1 LITQNKTITKVSV
14 LPSTGGNGR
23 NIPWPMINQI
33 LIILVLSLLV
43 LLTLIPIIFMIVSS
57 LKNNSQIL
65 SSFWSLPSPAV
76 WGNYSSAFEGT
87 WRYVVNTVFYAA
99 GASIMVM
106 ALSAVAGYIFAKK
119 MFPGKELL
127 FFIMLAMMMIP
138 HVLTLIPAFV
148 LYENMGL
155 TNTPWAILIASAAG
169 GQVFGT
175 FLCRSTM
182 AGIPNELFEAARID
196 GANEVAVF
204 LRTVIPLSLPI
215 LVTLFI
221 MHSVG
226 VYNDYVWPL
235 LVIRDS
241 NLQVISV
248 GLTQFSKQF
257 GITDMGPQF
266 AAYAISSIP
275 LVLTFT
281 FGMKY
286 YVQGMTQG
294 ALKM

>member
-1 LITQNKTITKVSV
+1 LVTQNNTITKVSV
-14 LPSTGGNGR
+14 LPSTGGKGSNTQ
-23 NIPWPMINQI
+23 WPMINQI

-43 LLTLIPIIFMIVSS
+43 LLTLLPIIFMIVSS

-65 SSFWSLPSPAV
+65 SNFWSVPSPAV
-76 WGNYSSAFEGT
+76 WGNYSSAFEST

-106 ALSAVAGYIFAKK
+106 VLSAVAGYIFAKK

-182 AGIPNELFEAARID
+182 TGIPNELFEAARID

-266 AAYAISSIP
+266 AAYAISSVP

>member
-1 LITQNKTITKVSV
+1 MITQNNTVTKVSV
-14 LPSTGGNGR
+14 LPSTGGKGR
-23 NIPWPMINQI
+23 NIPWPMIKQI

-43 LLTLIPIIFMIVSS
+43 LLTLIPIIFMLVSS

-65 SSFWSLPSPAV
+65 SSFWSVPSPAV
-76 WGNYSSAFEGT
+76 WENYSSAFEST
-87 WRYVVNTVFYAA
+87 WRYVVNTIFYAA
-99 GASIMVM
+99 TASLMVM

-138 HVLTLIPAFV
+138 HILTLIPSFV
-148 LYENMGL
+148 LYENLGL

-196 GANEVAVF
+196 GASEVAVF

-221 MHSVG
+221 MHSVA